1 MTDAWTPQVNGVVRC
16 LSAVGDELA
25 HRQTDVFYLTPGQ
38 FWTVP
43 LPTYPE
49 IQLALASQGAVAA
62 YFDRVQ
68 PDHIHIATEGPLGLQ
83 ARLFCEW
90 NKIDFT
96 SSYHTR
102 FPEYL
107 AARVPIPT
115 EVSYAYLR
123 WFHAEA
129 SVTMVPT
136 KSVAEVLT
144 GQGFRNLAVWSRG
157 VDTSAFHPGEK
168 TLFHDLTG
176 PHLLYV
182 GRVAVEK
189 NVEAFLRLTVPGSKI
204 VVGDG
209 PQLEELRKKYP
220 EAHFVGR
227 KTGAELRAHYQSA
240 DVFVFPSMTDTFGNV
255 MIEALACGTPVAA
268 MPVTGPIDVLTD
280 PLAGV
285 STPISNAAVRQALT
299 LKREDALIH
308 AARFTWAHT
317 ADQFASWLVPAPNS
331 TYAAAATQPER
342 ARHDRGR

>member
-1 MTDAWTPQVNGVVRC
+1 LPSKIVIVTDAWAPQVNGVVRC
-16 LSAVGDELA
+16 LTAVGEELA
-25 HRQTDVFYLTPGQ
+25 GRQMEVFYLTPSQ

-49 IQLALASQGAVAA
+49 IQLALATQKAVAA
-62 YFDRVQ
+62 YFERVQ

-83 ARLFCEW
+83 ARLYCEW
-90 NKIDFT
+90 NKVAFT

-129 SVTMVPT
+129 AVTMVPT
-136 KSVAEVLT
+136 ESVGQVLM
-144 GQGFRNLAVWSRG
+144 GQGFSNLAVWSRG
-157 VDTSAFHPGEK
+157 VDVSAFYPGSK
-168 TLFHDLTG
+168 SLFGDLPG

-220 EAHFVGR
+220 KAHFVGR
-227 KTGAELRAHYQSA
+227 KLDADLRAHYQSA
-240 DVFVFPSMTDTFGNV
+240 DVLVFPSMTDTFGNV

-268 MPVTGPIDVLTD
+268 FPVTGPVDVLSD
-280 PLAGV
+280 PKAGILDADLNV
-285 STPISNAAVRQALT
+285 ATRKALL
-299 LKREDALIH
+299 LKRDDALAH
-308 AARFTWAHT
+308 AQRFTWT
-317 ADQFASWLVPAPNS
+317 YTTDQFESWLVP
-331 TYAAAATQPER
+331 TQPK
-342 ARHDRGR
+342 ARRRLTAA

>member
-1 MTDAWTPQVNGVVRC
+1 MPSRIVIVTDAWTPQVNGVVRC
-16 LSAVGDELA
+16 LTAVGDELA
-25 HRQTDVFYLTPGQ
+25 RRGMDVFYLTPAQ

-62 YFDRVQ
+62 YFDRMQ

-90 NKIDFT
+90 NRIAFT

-129 SVTMVPT
+129 AVTMVPT
-136 KSVAEVLT
+136 PSVADVLT
-144 GQGFRNLAVWSRG
+144 AQGFDKLAIWSRG
-157 VDTSAFHPGEK
+157 VDPAAFHPGEK
-168 TLFHDLTG
+168 TLFGDLEG

-189 NVEAFLRLTVPGSKI
+189 NVEAFLRLSVPGSKI

-209 PQLEELRKKYP
+209 PQLEELKKKYP
-220 EAHFVGR
+220 EARFTGK
-227 KTGAELRAHYQSA
+227 KTGAELTAHYQSA
-240 DVFVFPSMTDTFGNV
+240 DVLVFPSMTDTFGNV
-255 MIEALACGTPVAA
+255 MIEAMACGTPVAA
-268 MPVTGPIDVLTD
+268 YPVTGPVDVLTD
-280 PLAGV
+280 PGAGALDADLDV
-285 STPISNAAVRQALT
+285 AVLRALS
-299 LKREDALIH
+299 LDRADALAH
-308 AARFTWAHT
+308 GTRFTWQHAT
-317 ADQFASWLVPAPNS
+317 NQFASWLVPSRLGERRPRH
-331 TYAAAATQPER
+331 AA
-342 ARHDRGR
+342 

>member
-1 MTDAWTPQVNGVVRC
+1 LPSRIVIVTDAWTPQINGVVRC
-16 LSAVGDELA
+16 LTAVGDELA
-25 HRQTDVFYLTPGQ
+25 ERGLDVFYLTPSQ

-49 IQLALASQGAVAA
+49 IQLALAPQSHVAA

-90 NKIDFT
+90 NKVGFT
-96 SSYHTR
+96 TSYHTR

-129 SVTMVPT
+129 SATMVPT
-136 KSVAEVLT
+136 KSVAEVLMA
-144 GQGFRNLAVWSRG
+144 QGFRNLRIWSRG
-157 VDTSAFHPGEK
+157 VDAAAFHPGSK
-168 TLFHDLTG
+168 SLFRDLPG

-189 NVEAFLRLTVPGSKI
+189 NVEAFLRLDTTGSRI

-209 PQLEELRKKYP
+209 PQLEDLRKKYP
-220 EAHFVGR
+220 ETRFVGP
-227 KTGAELRAHYQSA
+227 KFGEDLRAHYQSA
-240 DVFVFPSMTDTFGNV
+240 DVLVFPSMTDTFGNV
-255 MIEALACGTPVAA
+255 MIEAMACGTPVAA
-268 MPVTGPIDVLTD
+268 FPVTGPVDVLTD
-280 PLAGV
+280 PRAGAMHADLN
-285 STPISNAAVRQALT
+285 TAVRQALT
-299 LKREDALIH
+299 LDRADALAH
-308 AARFTWAHT
+308 SRRFSWAHT
-317 ADQFASWLVPAPNS
+317 TDQFASWLVPARLDARRS
-331 TYAAAATQPER
+331 RTAA
-342 ARHDRGR
+342 

>member
-1 MTDAWTPQVNGVVRC
+1 MPSRIVIVTDAWAPQVNGVVRC
-16 LSAVGDELA
+16 LTAVGDELA
-25 HRQTDVFYLTPGQ
+25 GRGMDVFYLTPEQ

-49 IQLALASQGAVAA
+49 IQLALAPPSHIAA

-90 NKIDFT
+90 NKIAFT

-129 SVTMVPT
+129 AVTMVPT
-136 KSVAEVLT
+136 PSVAEVLT
-144 GQGFRNLAVWSRG
+144 GQGFSNLEVWSRG
-157 VDTSAFHPGEK
+157 VDVSAFYPGEK
-168 TLFHDLTG
+168 TEFADLVG

-189 NVEAFLRLTVPGSKI
+189 NIEAFLRLSVPGSKI

-220 EAHFVGR
+220 EVHFVGS
-227 KTGAELRAHYQSA
+227 KFGKELTAHYQSA
-240 DVFVFPSMTDTFGNV
+240 DVLVFPSMTDTFGNV

-268 MPVTGPIDVLTD
+268 FPVAGPVDVLTD
-280 PLAGV
+280 PRAG
-285 STPISNAAVRQALT
+285 SLNADLNTATRKALT
-299 LKREDALIH
+299 LRREDALVH
-308 AARFTWAHT
+308 AGRFTWTHT
-317 ADQFASWLVPAPNS
+317 TDQFQSWLVPARMNLRRRL
-331 TYAAAATQPER
+331 TAA
-342 ARHDRGR
+342 

>member
-1 MTDAWTPQVNGVVRC
+1 MPSRIVIVTDAWVPQVNGVVRC
-16 LSAVGDELA
+16 LTAVGDELA
-25 HRQTDVFYLTPGQ
+25 ERGMDVFYLTPSQ

-49 IQLALASQGAVAA
+49 IQLALASPSQVAA

-90 NKIDFT
+90 NKIEFT

-129 SVTMVPT
+129 RVTMVPT
-136 KSVAEVLT
+136 PSVAEALT
-144 GQGFRNLAVWSRG
+144 NQGFNNLVIWSRG
-157 VDTSAFHPGEK
+157 VDNTAFHPGAK
-168 TLFHDLTG
+168 TLFDGLPG

-189 NVEAFLRLTVPGSKI
+189 NVEAFLRVGVPGTKI

-209 PQLEELRKKYP
+209 PQLEELRRKYP
-220 EAHFVGR
+220 HVVF
-227 KTGAELRAHYQSA
+227 TGPKFGDELRAHYQSA
-240 DVFVFPSMTDTFGNV
+240 DVLVFPSMTDTFGNV

-268 MPVTGPIDVLTD
+268 YPVTGPVDVLID
-280 PLAGV
+280 RKAGV
-285 STPISNAAVRQALT
+285 MDADLGPAIRKALT
-299 LKREDALIH
+299 LDRADAFAH
-308 AARFTWAHT
+308 SQNFTWTHT
-317 ADQFASWLVPAPNS
+317 TDQFQSWLVPVRQDGRRRFK
-331 TYAAAATQPER
+331 AA
-342 ARHDRGR
+342 